1 MTEENMT
8 GDSSSLT
15 ARYMSV
21 ALKQLTEGVS
31 GWVDRCVGVCGG
43 WVGRCV
49 SGCVCV
55 GGTFLY
61 APNVLFS
68 LRKIFRVFS
77 VIANLVLPLLEKA
90 ERSVNAESGVSFV
103 T

>member
-15 ARYMSV
+15 ARYMSD

-31 GWVDRCVGVCGG
+31 GWVDR
-43 WVGRCV
+43 
-49 SGCVCV
+49 CV